1 MESYR
6 SGADGKKVGGDS
18 GCDLCRCVWETACG
32 SCFGGDS
39 CRSEDDT
46 IESLGGGWQAEF
58 FPKLFRILGIF
69 DCFLSFQLSFL
80 HQLVEVG
87 IELDHA

>member
-1 MESYR
+1 VESFR
-6 SGADGKKVGGDS
+6 SCKKREGAGGDS
-18 GCDLCRCVWETACG
+18 RGDLCWGVWEAACG
-32 SCFGGDS
+32 SGFGGDS

-58 FPKLFRILGIF
+58 FPKLFRILGVF
-69 DCFLSFQLSFL
+69 DRFLALHFAIAYQLG
-80 HQLVEVG
+80 QMG